1 MSEDKLTLKKRE
13 LTGKKMKALRAE
25 GLVPSVVYGGDKEPI
40 LTASSYNDTEKVLRA
55 VGYQSPVDLVIDGK
69 DQMALVKDIDID
81 PVKRTIRNVEFQAI
95 SANEVVEATTPIVI
109 IGFEGSEASKLH
121 LNILQVMEEI
131 EVKAKPADLP
141 SQIEIDATKL
151 AAAEDRLT
159 VADLILPAGVEL
171 VDKELDPEQVV
182 ANDYDPAEE
191 AAAREA
197 EAEADKAAEEARAEA
212 AESAE
217 TAEKAE

>member
-1 MSEDKLTLKKRE
+1 M
-13 LTGKKMKALRAE
+13 
-25 GLVPSVVYGGDKEPI
+25 
-40 LTASSYNDTEKVLRA
+40 
-55 VGYQSPVDLVIDGK
+55 
-69 DQMALVKDIDID
+69 
-81 PVKRTIRNVEFQAI
+81 
-95 SANEVVEATTPIVI
+95 I
-109 IGFEGSEASKLH
+109 IGFECSEASKLH
-121 LNILQVMEEI
+121 LNILQEMEEI

-182 ANDYDPAEE
+182 ANVYDPAEE

-197 EAEADKAAEEARAEA
+197 EAEADNAAEEARAEA